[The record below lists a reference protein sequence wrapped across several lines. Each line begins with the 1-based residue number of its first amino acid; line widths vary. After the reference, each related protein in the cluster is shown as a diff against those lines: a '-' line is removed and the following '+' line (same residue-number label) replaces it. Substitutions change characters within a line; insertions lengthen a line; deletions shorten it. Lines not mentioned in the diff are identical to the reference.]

1 MKEESDQLSSVI
13 IGAAIEVHR
22 YLGPGLLE
30 NTYER
35 ALIFELEQ
43 KGLELKTQEPVSVI
57 YKGHS
62 LGTDY
67 KLDLLVNDL
76 VIVELKA
83 VEKVLP
89 IHKAQL
95 LTYLKLKKRWLGL
108 LINFNAPVLR
118 QGVVRVVN

>member
-22 YLGPGLLE
+22 HLGPGLLE
-30 NTYER
+30 NTYEQ

-43 KGLELKTQEPVSVI
+43 KGLELTIQEPVPVI
-57 YKGHS
+57 YKGHR

-83 VEKVLP
+83 VERLLP

-108 LINFNAPVLR
+108 LINFNEHVLR

>member
-1 MKEESDQLSSVI
+1 MKEESDQLSSVV

-43 KGLELKTQEPVSVI
+43 KGLELKTQEPVPVI

-95 LTYLKLKKRWLGL
+95 FTYLKLKKRWLGL
-108 LINFNAPVLR
+108 LINFNAPVLK

>member
-22 YLGPGLLE
+22 HLGSGLLE

-43 KGLELKTQEPVSVI
+43 KGLELKSQEAVPVI

-108 LINFNAPVLR
+108 LINFNEPVLK

>member
-1 MKEESDQLSSVI
+1 MKEQSDQLSSVI

-22 YLGPGLLE
+22 HLGPGLLE

-35 ALIFELEQ
+35 ALIFEFDQ
-43 KGLELKTQEPVSVI
+43 RGLEVKSQQTVPVI

-89 IHKAQL
+89 IHKAQP
-95 LTYLKLKKRWLGL
+95 LTYLKLKKLWLGL
-108 LINFNAPVLR
+108 LINFNEPVVK
-118 QGVVRVVN
+118 QGIIRVVN

>member
-1 MKEESDQLSSVI
+1 MKEKSDQLSSVI

-43 KGLELKTQEPVSVI
+43 KGLELKTQEPVPVI

-76 VIVELKA
+76 VVVELKA

-108 LINFNAPVLR
+108 LINFNAPVLK

>member
-1 MKEESDQLSSVI
+1 MKEQSDQLSSMI

-22 YLGPGLLE
+22 HLGPGLLE
-30 NTYER
+30 NAYER
-35 ALIFELEQ
+35 ALIFELEHR
-43 KGLELKTQEPVSVI
+43 GLKVQSQLAVPII

-83 VEKVLP
+83 VEQVLP

>member
-22 YLGPGLLE
+22 HLGPGLLE
-30 NTYER
+30 NTYEQ

-43 KGLELKTQEPVSVI
+43 KGLELTIQEPVPVI
-57 YKGHS
+57 YKGHR

-76 VIVELKA
+76 VIVELKS
-83 VEKVLP
+83 VEKLLP

-108 LINFNAPVLR
+108 LINFNEHVLR
-118 QGVVRVVN
+118 HGVARVVN

>member
-43 KGLELKTQEPVSVI
+43 KGLELKTQEPVPVI

-108 LINFNAPVLR
+108 LINFNAPVLK

>member
-108 LINFNAPVLR
+108 LINFNEPVLK

>member
-1 MKEESDQLSSVI
+1 MKEESDQFSSVI

-43 KGLELKTQEPVSVI
+43 KGLELKTQEPVPVI

-76 VIVELKA
+76 VVVELKA

-108 LINFNAPVLR
+108 LINFNAPVLK